1 MTQDEE
7 RIAELEAEVS
17 RLTADLELRDEELR
31 SIRADLGRARAETQM
46 ASASAGELH
55 VVAVQQGAA
64 IEEVRAM
71 LPDEAQAARILDAA
85 IAIPMPVAPVAE
97 QG

>member
-31 SIRADLGRARAETQM
+31 SIRADLERARAETQL

-55 VVAVQQGAA
+55 VVAVQQGVA
-64 IEEVRAM
+64 IEEARAK
-71 LPDEAQAARILDAA
+71 LPDEAQVAQILDAA
-85 IAIPMPVAPVAE
+85 IAIPTPVAPIAE